1 MERYT
6 LSVLVE
12 NNPGVLSRVVGLFS
26 RRGFNIH
33 SLSVGTTQD
42 PQVSRITIEVNGD
55 AQIVEQVSKQLSK
68 IMEVI
73 KIKTLRDSEIV
84 KRGLSL
90 VKVKVTPKTRSE
102 VIEITNVFRAKIVDI
117 SPNTL
122 TIELTG
128 HNTKLNAFID
138 LVEPYGIEEI
148 KGVMY
153 VQKKKRNNQAS
164 SYFDCYIF
172 RSEEHT
178 SELQSPYVISYANKT
193 NDTVMSITSSGKN
206 CDRISLQC
214 YSN

>member
-73 KIKTLRDSEIV
+73 KI
-84 KRGLSL
+84 
-90 VKVKVTPKTRSE
+90 
-102 VIEITNVFRAKIVDI
+102 TNVFRAKIVDI

-148 KGVMY
+148 ARTGMTALE
-153 VQKKKRNNQAS
+153 RG
-164 SYFDCYIF
+164 
-172 RSEEHT
+172 
-178 SELQSPYVISYANKT
+178 ANTLKL
-193 NDTVMSITSSGKN
+193 DK
-206 CDRISLQC
+206 
-214 YSN
+214 

>member
-55 AQIVEQVSKQLSK
+55 AQIVEQVSKQL
-68 IMEVI
+68 
-73 KIKTLRDSEIV
+73 

-148 KGVMY
+148 ARTGMTALE
-153 VQKKKRNNQAS
+153 RG
-164 SYFDCYIF
+164 
-172 RSEEHT
+172 
-178 SELQSPYVISYANKT
+178 ANTLKL
-193 NDTVMSITSSGKN
+193 DK
-206 CDRISLQC
+206 
-214 YSN
+214 